1 MKLTALVVAAALLA
15 GCASTP
21 APLGTAIPEAKLTA
35 TIVPGQTTRAQM
47 LAALGPTTFIH
58 FDSGYE
64 TWLYQAPADGGRF
77 AEFVVLVDPSGVV
90 RKLRRRPPS
99 AP

>member
-1 MKLTALVVAAALLA
+1 MKSIVPVMLIVLLA
-15 GCASTP
+15 GCATGP
-21 APLGTAIPEAKLTA
+21 APLGTSIPAARLEAA
-35 TIVPGQTTRAQM
+35 IVPGQTTRAQM
-47 LAALGPTTFIH
+47 LAALGPTRFIH

-77 AEFVVLVDPSGVV
+77 SEFVVLVDPAGVV
-90 RKLRRRPPS
+90 RKLRQRAPS